1 MYQRI
6 LVPID
11 DGPTAGAGLDEALR
25 MAALAGGRLRLLHVL
40 DAAVLVH
47 GFEPAAVC
55 CNDVMP
61 RIRHAAEDIL
71 EHGRSR
77 ARAHRLMLCLVS
89 TMEPRP
95 MRTTVT
101 IDDELFAKATK
112 LAGPLDRSAM
122 VREGLKALIE
132 RESAKR
138 LAGLG
143 GTQPNLGVAAR
154 RRGESAS

>member
-11 DGPTAGAGLDEALR
+11 DGPTAGAGLDAALR
-25 MAALAGGRLRLLHVL
+25 MAALTSGRLRLLHVL

-47 GFEPAAVC
+47 GFEPAAVY

-61 RIRHAAEDIL
+61 RIRHAAEHIL

-77 ARAHRLMLCLVS
+77 ARAHRLVS

-112 LAGPLDRSAM
+112 LAGPLDRSAR

-138 LAGLG
+138 LPRLG
-143 GTQPNLGVAAR
+143 GTQPNLGVAPR
-154 RRGESAS
+154 RRGESGS